1 MAKKVEDKKIFVL
14 DTNIPLQDP
23 NCLIGF
29 KEHDIVIPI
38 TVLEELDK
46 FKKGSET
53 KNLNARTFLRAL
65 AKYIETPKACT
76 EGASLGKGLGK
87 VFIEIGGS
95 GYPKVMES
103 AFMEDTPD
111 HRILAT
117 ALSIKKKKPDH
128 AVILVTNDINFKVKA
143 TALGV
148 ETEGYRNETVTDMD
162 RIYTSIT
169 EVKLT
174 DAEWN
179 KLYQKPRSKKK
190 KEEEIFDNKSF
201 PIPASLKA
209 FPINHLFII
218 KGGEDTNFRFLVR
231 KTEDRL
237 LIIHEEDLKLKEIT
251 PRNNEQSFALSALL
265 DPSINLIALTGKAGT
280 GKTLVAL
287 AAALH
292 QKKFYKEVLVARPA
306 MEMSDK
312 TLGFLP
318 GNKDEKIDPYMMP
331 IYDNLAVI
339 KEKLDPDKNLDMQ
352 EPIREW
358 AKANQIEVLVLNY
371 VRGRSLSERFI
382 IIDEAQNL
390 TPHEIKTIV
399 TRAGEGT
406 KIIVIGDITQIDSP
420 YQNERSN
427 GLSYLID
434 KWKGEPEFVHV
445 HMIHGERSHLADKA
459 GRIM

>member
-1 MAKKVEDKKIFVL
+1 
-14 DTNIPLQDP
+14 
-23 NCLIGF
+23 
-29 KEHDIVIPI
+29 
-38 TVLEELDK
+38 
-46 FKKGSET
+46 
-53 KNLNARTFLRAL
+53 
-65 AKYIETPKACT
+65 
-76 EGASLGKGLGK
+76 
-87 VFIEIGGS
+87 
-95 GYPKVMES
+95 
-103 AFMEDTPD
+103 
-111 HRILAT
+111 
-117 ALSIKKKKPDH
+117 
-128 AVILVTNDINFKVKA
+128 
-143 TALGV
+143 
-148 ETEGYRNETVTDMD
+148 MD

-179 KLYQKPRSKKK
+179 KLYQKPRSRKK
-190 KEEEIFDNKSF
+190 KEEVTYDNKSF
-201 PIPASLKA
+201 PIPTSLKA
-209 FPINHLFII
+209 FPTNHLFII

-237 LIIHEEDLKLKEIT
+237 LIIQEEDLKLKEIT

-292 QKKFYKEVLVARPA
+292 QKKFYKEILVARPA

-339 KEKLDPDKNLDMQ
+339 KEKLEPDKNLDVQ

-406 KIIVIGDITQIDSP
+406 KIVVIGDITQIDSP

>member
-46 FKKGSET
+46 FKKGNET

-117 ALSIKKKKPDH
+117 ALSIKKKKTDY

-179 KLYQKPRSKKK
+179 KLYQKPRSRKK
-190 KEEEIFDNKSF
+190 KEEVTYDNKSF
-201 PIPASLKA
+201 PIPTSLKA
-209 FPINHLFII
+209 FPTNHLFII

-237 LIIHEEDLKLKEIT
+237 LIIQEEDLKLKEIT

-292 QKKFYKEVLVARPA
+292 QKKFYKEILVARPA

-339 KEKLDPDKNLDMQ
+339 KEKLEPDKNLDVQ